1 MTAARVFAE
10 TFGCPLRTRDTV
22 LCDTP
27 LSRAMSLLVNMAFSL
42 VMVTTQIL
50 ASKPAQ
56 HSVPRCLMAYVFK
69 NRREKGLAGLLSGAI
84 FVTDLRSVGVRLLVP
99 LLVFGG
105 PVGPPA
111 SGEEFGTV
119 VLASVLV
126 LRRAGVIFSALS
138 TALPKAMP

>member
-10 TFGCPLRTRDTV
+10 TLGCPLRTRDTV

-69 NRREKGLAGLLSGAI
+69 KRREKGLAEFLSGAI
-84 FVTDLRSVGVRLLVP
+84 FVKDLSLVGGFSEGRLVHRHRARSLGPSMLL
-99 LLVFGG
+99 
-105 PVGPPA
+105 
-111 SGEEFGTV
+111 
-119 VLASVLV
+119 
-126 LRRAGVIFSALS
+126 LS
-138 TALPKAMP
+138 SNQSETGIERC